1 MAVEKRSVERG
12 KYYAGRR
19 HPHLAAP
26 SAACYTPYMIKP
38 LEEALG
44 KVLRLP
50 KEKQEIAAELLE
62 QLAQS
67 DGEPYSLS
75 PDERSI
81 VREALARAE
90 RGEFADPAQVDAV
103 LRRPWA

>member
-1 MAVEKRSVERG
+1 
-12 KYYAGRR
+12 
-19 HPHLAAP
+19 
-26 SAACYTPYMIKP
+26 MIKP

-67 DGEPYSLS
+67 DDAPYPLS
-75 PDERSI
+75 ADEREA

-90 RGEFADPAQVDAV
+90 RGEFADEAQVDAV

>member
-1 MAVEKRSVERG
+1 
-12 KYYAGRR
+12 
-19 HPHLAAP
+19 
-26 SAACYTPYMIKP
+26 MIKP
-38 LEEALG
+38 LADALG

-50 KEKQEIAAELLE
+50 KEKQEVAAELLE

-67 DGEPYSLS
+67 DEAPYPLS
-75 PDERSI
+75 PDERNA

-90 RGEFADPAQVDAV
+90 RGEFADEAQVNAV

>member
-1 MAVEKRSVERG
+1 MRQGAGTRGTVALGIER
-12 KYYAGRR
+12 AR
-19 HPHLAAP
+19 HTQT
-26 SAACYTPYMIKP
+26 CYNFFIFKV
-38 LEEALG
+38 LEDALG

-50 KEKQEIAAELLE
+50 EDKQELAAELLE

-67 DGEPYSLS
+67 DSEPYPLS
-75 PDERSI
+75 PDERRT

-90 RGEFADPAQVDAV
+90 RGEFGDEADVDAT

>member
-1 MAVEKRSVERG
+1 
-12 KYYAGRR
+12 
-19 HPHLAAP
+19 
-26 SAACYTPYMIKP
+26 MIKP
-38 LEEALG
+38 LEDALG

-50 KEKQEIAAELLE
+50 EEKQEIAAELLE

-67 DGEPYSLS
+67 DEQPYPLS
-75 PDERSI
+75 SDERTA

-90 RGEFADPAQVDAV
+90 RGEFADEAQVDAV